1 MVDNILYYIIASN
14 FYTVIKIISI
24 LYTFI
29 VVYNMNIILIIY
41 YNTI

>member
-1 MVDNILYYIIASN
+1 MVVILYYNIIAYN
-14 FYTVIKIISI
+14 FCTVIKIISI

-29 VVYNMNIILIIY
+29 VVYNMNITYYIY